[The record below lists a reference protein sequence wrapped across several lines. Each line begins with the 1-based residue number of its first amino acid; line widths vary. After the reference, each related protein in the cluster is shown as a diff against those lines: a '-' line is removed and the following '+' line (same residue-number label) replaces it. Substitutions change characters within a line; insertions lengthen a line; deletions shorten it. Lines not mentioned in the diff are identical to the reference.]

1 MKKARQL
8 IIGLFI
14 SGVVWAA
21 SEYSDYLAALSAR
34 ESSSN
39 PSTVNKYGF
48 LGSYQMG
55 ESALIDAGYYLKDH
69 TPNTNDWTGTWTGKN
84 GIHSKADF
92 LANAAVQ
99 TQAIKDYKIK
109 QWGYISNLGLDHYV
123 GQTVAGIVMTES
135 GLLAGAHLVGV
146 GGLKT
151 FLTSNGAQIPS
162 DANNTAITHYISTF
176 NGYNL
181 A

>member
-8 IIGLFI
+8 IMGLFM
-14 SGVVWAA
+14 SGAVWAA

-34 ESSSN
+34 ESSNN
-39 PSTVNKYGF
+39 PGSVNKYGF

-84 GIHSKADF
+84 GVHSKADF

-99 TQAIKDYKIK
+99 TQAIKDYNIK
-109 QWGYISNLGLDHYV
+109 QWGYISNLGLDHSV
-123 GQTVAGIVMTES
+123 GQTIAGIVMTES

-151 FLTSNGAQIPS
+151 FLQSNGAQIPS
-162 DANNTAITHYISTF
+162 DANNTV
-176 NGYNL
+176 
-181 A
+181 